1 MIKRQKYL
9 EILNQYKDKP
19 FIKVLTGLRRVGKS
33 TLLNM
38 YVDELKSQGVD
49 ESHILKINFE
59 LPESFEITDYQI
71 LTNHVLNF
79 SKGKHNTIYLLLDE
93 IGRVKDWE
101 KAINGF
107 HAMGTFDL
115 YITGSNADML
125 SSELST
131 YLAGRY
137 IELLIHPFSFKEFI
151 ELNKHAT
158 FQDYLIYG
166 GIPSIQSFN
175 LQYDFSMNAL
185 RDSFRSAILQDVIT
199 RHQIRNAFILEKL
212 IQYVFT
218 NVGKTFSALSI
229 SKYFKSQR
237 INVSVDSIL
246 SYLRLIQDAFLIYK
260 VSRNDLVGK
269 NILKTEEKY
278 YISDHGIREAISGN
292 NMAVIESVLENIVY
306 IELLRR
312 GYKVYIGKV
321 DIYEVDFVAYK
332 GKEVCYYQVTYLMEL
347 ESTRDREFGV
357 YKRINDNFPKY
368 VISMDQVDFSRDG
381 IVHMH
386 IEDFLLNG

>member
-1 MIKRQKYL
+1 MIKRQTYL

-49 ESHILKINFE
+49 ESRILKINFE
-59 LPESFEITDYQI
+59 LPESFEITDYHI

-151 ELNKHAT
+151 ELNKNST

-185 RDSFRSAILQDVIT
+185 RDSFRSAI
-199 RHQIRNAFILEKL
+199 
-212 IQYVFT
+212 
-218 NVGKTFSALSI
+218 
-229 SKYFKSQR
+229 
-237 INVSVDSIL
+237 
-246 SYLRLIQDAFLIYK
+246 
-260 VSRNDLVGK
+260 
-269 NILKTEEKY
+269 
-278 YISDHGIREAISGN
+278 
-292 NMAVIESVLENIVY
+292 
-306 IELLRR
+306 
-312 GYKVYIGKV
+312 
-321 DIYEVDFVAYK
+321 
-332 GKEVCYYQVTYLMEL
+332 
-347 ESTRDREFGV
+347 
-357 YKRINDNFPKY
+357 
-368 VISMDQVDFSRDG
+368 
-381 IVHMH
+381 
-386 IEDFLLNG
+386 

>member
-1 MIKRQKYL
+1 
-9 EILNQYKDKP
+9 
-19 FIKVLTGLRRVGKS
+19 
-33 TLLNM
+33 
-38 YVDELKSQGVD
+38 
-49 ESHILKINFE
+49 
-59 LPESFEITDYQI
+59 
-71 LTNHVLNF
+71 
-79 SKGKHNTIYLLLDE
+79 
-93 IGRVKDWE
+93 
-101 KAINGF
+101 
-107 HAMGTFDL
+107 MGTFDL

-151 ELNKHAT
+151 QLNNNST

-185 RDSFRSAILQDVIT
+185 RDSYRSAILQDVIT

-237 INVSVDSIL
+237 ISVSVDTIL
-246 SYLRLIQDAFLIYK
+246 SYLNLIQDAFLIYK
-260 VSRNDLVGK
+260 VSRNDLIGK
-269 NILKTEEKY
+269 SILKTEEKY
-278 YISDHGIREAISGN
+278 YIPDHGIREAISGN
-292 NMAVIESVLENIVY
+292 NMVVIESVLENIVY

-312 GYKVYIGKV
+312 GYKVYIGKIDV
-321 DIYEVDFVAYK
+321 YEVDFVAYK

-357 YKRINDNFPKY
+357 YKLINDNFPKY

-381 IVHMH
+381 IIHIH